1 MRSQELCNRDE
12 HKQRWLCT
20 MGKKVFFFSKGD
32 IPPLIAVSFVK
43 MPWMLHFLPLLNLD
57 NTSQTILTAIMYFT
71 WKWFPKLVPK
81 VKKFRSVNLLK
92 MDYIT
97 YVSWKTLD
105 GCHNLLFPVDLKF
118 STFIEKSIF
127 VHICQRLTLEIR
139 WSSKHGTGAG
149 FIFLLF
155 PFRLGEEW
163 F

>member
-1 MRSQELCNRDE
+1 MCQLLRPSKHIHIDTNWKEI
-12 HKQRWLCT
+12 QRPVCAHVAVTDIYMWCDLKSCVT
-20 MGKKVFFFSKGD
+20 EMSTSSADSVQWERKFFFLSKGD

-43 MPWMLHFLPLLNLD
+43 MSWMLHFLPLLNLD

-105 GCHNLLFPVDLKF
+105 GCHNL
-118 STFIEKSIF
+118 
-127 VHICQRLTLEIR
+127 
-139 WSSKHGTGAG
+139 
-149 FIFLLF
+149 
-155 PFRLGEEW
+155 
-163 F
+163 